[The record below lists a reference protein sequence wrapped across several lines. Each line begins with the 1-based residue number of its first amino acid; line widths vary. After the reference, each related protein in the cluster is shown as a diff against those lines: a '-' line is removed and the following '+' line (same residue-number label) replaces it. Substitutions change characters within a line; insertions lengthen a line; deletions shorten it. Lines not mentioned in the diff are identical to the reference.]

1 MVNSKSEIW
10 KNFELLGLIDRYE
23 NVLASVGYEFIEEHV
38 LATCKG
44 RWEKPMLEELRT
56 WMSENV
62 VPWMLHVYARD
73 ASSRTFHILMDKA
86 WIELEHSRGSKSYA
100 TRRWLT
106 IRLSH

>member
-1 MVNSKSEIW
+1 MW

-38 LATCKG
+38 LETCKG
-44 RWEKPMLEELRT
+44 RWEKPMLEELRS

-73 ASSRTFHILMDKA
+73 AANGAFHLLMSQA
-86 WIELEHSRGSKSYA
+86 WIELEYS
-100 TRRWLT
+100 
-106 IRLSH
+106 